1 MANMFFSKYKRTS
14 VLFFG
19 WLYDKNKK
27 TFDKLSEHMRN
38 ANMGILVKAW
48 VSMSAMTAFLVF
60 IVTVLG
66 VYALSQIFFIET
78 VYFYVFLI
86 SMSVLTT
93 STTLLLFYIYPIERE
108 ESRKKSIDNNLPF
121 ATIHM
126 SAVASA
132 GIPIDFMFGLISN
145 FTEYGEVS
153 EDAKMIM
160 RNIKTFGMNYVD
172 AIKDVEE
179 KTPSSDFKSLLSGIV
194 STVQSGGDL
203 VTYLNSM
210 AEKALFDYK
219 IKREKY
225 VKTLATY
232 ADIYTVLLVAAPL
245 MMISL
250 LATMS
255 IIGGE
260 IMGMSIQDLMF
271 VITWLVLPLLN
282 LAFIAFIHIT
292 YPNV

>member
-1 MANMFFSKYKRTS
+1 MGNALLSGYKRLS

-19 WLYDKNKK
+19 WVYDRNRK
-27 TFDKLSEHMRN
+27 TFEPLADHIRN
-38 ANMGILVKAW
+38 ANMEILVKAW
-48 VSMSAMTAFLVF
+48 ISMSSMTAFIVF
-60 IVTVLG
+60 IATLAAVWAFGMMVSIEPLYFVVL
-66 VYALSQIFFIET
+66 I
-78 VYFYVFLI
+78 I

-93 STTLLLFYIYPIERE
+93 SATLLLFYIYPIQKED
-108 ESRKKSIDNNLPF
+108 SRRKSIDNNLPF

-126 SAVASA
+126 AAVASA
-132 GIPIDFMFGLISN
+132 GIPIDFMFALISN
-145 FTEYGEVS
+145 FKEYGEIS
-153 EDAKMIM
+153 TDAKLIM
-160 RNIKTFGMNYVD
+160 RNIKTFGMNYID

-179 KTPSSDFKSLLSGIV
+179 KTPSSDFKSLLGGIV

-219 IKREKY
+219 IKREKF
-225 VKTLATY
+225 VKTLSTY

-260 IMGMSIQDLMF
+260 IMGLGISELMSL
-271 VITWLVLPLLN
+271 ITWVVLPILN
-282 LAFIAFIHIT
+282 TVFILFIHIT

>member
-1 MANMFFSKYKRTS
+1 MANLFFSKYKRVS

-19 WLYDKNKK
+19 WAYDKNKK
-27 TFDKLSEHMRN
+27 TFDHLQDHMRN

-48 VSMSAMTAFLVF
+48 VSMSATTALLVLLST
-60 IVTVLG
+60 IIG
-66 VYALSQIFFIET
+66 VYIMSQIFIIET
-78 VYFYVFLI
+78 LYFYVFLF
-86 SMSVLTT
+86 SMCVLTT

-108 ESRKKSIDNNLPF
+108 DGRRKSIDNNLPF
-121 ATIHM
+121 ATVHM

-132 GIPIDFMFGLISN
+132 GIPIDFMFGLIAN
-145 FTEYGEVS
+145 FSEYGEVS
-153 EDAKMIM
+153 EDSRLIM
-160 RNIKTFGMNYVD
+160 RNIKTFGMNYID
-172 AIKDVEE
+172 AIKNVEE
-179 KTPSSDFKSLLSGIV
+179 KTPSADFKSLLSGIV
-194 STVQSGGDL
+194 STVQGGGDL
-203 VTYLNSM
+203 VTYLNAN

-219 IKREKY
+219 LKREKY

-282 LAFIAFIHIT
+282 IAFISFIHIT

>member
-1 MANMFFSKYKRTS
+1 MANLFFSKYKRIS

-19 WLYDKNKK
+19 WAYDKNKK
-27 TFDKLSEHMRN
+27 TFDHLQEHMRN

-48 VSMSAMTAFLVF
+48 VSMSALTAILVLF
-60 IVTVLG
+60 ATALG
-66 VYALSQIFFIET
+66 VYAMSQIFIIEAL
-78 VYFYVFLI
+78 YFYVFLF
-86 SMSVLTT
+86 SMCVLTT

-108 ESRKKSIDNNLPF
+108 DSRRKSIDNNLPF

-132 GIPIDFMFGLISN
+132 GIPIDFMFGLISS

-153 EDAKMIM
+153 EDAKTIM
-160 RNIKTFGMNYVD
+160 RNIKTFGMNYID
-172 AIKDVEE
+172 AIKDVEN
-179 KTPSSDFKSLLSGIV
+179 KTPSTDFKSLLSGIV

-210 AEKALFDYK
+210 AEKALFDYR

-282 LAFIAFIHIT
+282 VAFIAFIHIT

>member
-1 MANMFFSKYKRTS
+1 MTNVFMSKYKRAS

-19 WLYDKNKK
+19 WIYEKNKE
-27 TFDKLSEHMRN
+27 TFDHLSEHMRN
-38 ANMGILVKAW
+38 SNMGILVKAW
-48 VSMSAMTAFLVF
+48 ISMSCMTALIALIATIIGVWTLSRIFVIEPLYF
-60 IVTVLG
+60 TVL
-66 VYALSQIFFIET
+66 
-78 VYFYVFLI
+78 LI
-86 SMSVLTT
+86 SMSVLMT
-93 STTLLLFYIYPIERE
+93 STTLLLFYIYPIQKEDGR
-108 ESRKKSIDNNLPF
+108 RKSIDNNLPF
-121 ATIHM
+121 AVIHM

-132 GIPIDFMFGLISN
+132 GIPIDFMFGLIAN
-145 FTEYGEVS
+145 FKEYGEVS
-153 EDAKMIM
+153 TDARFIM
-160 RNIKTFGMNYVD
+160 RNIKTFGMNYID
-172 AIKDVEE
+172 AIRDVEE
-179 KTPSSDFKSLLSGIV
+179 KTPSADFKSLLGGIV

-210 AEKALFDYK
+210 SEKALFDYK

-225 VKTLATY
+225 VKTLSTY

-260 IMGMSIQDLMF
+260 IMGMSISELMF
-271 VITWLVLPLLN
+271 ITTWLMLPLLN
-282 LAFIAFIHIT
+282 IAFITFIHIT